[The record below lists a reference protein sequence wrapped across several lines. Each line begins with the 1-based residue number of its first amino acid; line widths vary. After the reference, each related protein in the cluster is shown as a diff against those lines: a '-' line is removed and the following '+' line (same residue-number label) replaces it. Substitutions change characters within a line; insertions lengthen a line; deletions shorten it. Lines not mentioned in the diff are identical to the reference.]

1 MASKKSSTIK
11 TLQKW
16 EEELRS
22 KFSFDLNGDKVCHKW
37 CNNYIKWEQHIKSCK
52 NFSSNCIKWGIE
64 SVSKDSV
71 KKHAESMQQRETK
84 RLETK

>member
-22 KFSFDLNGDKVCHKW
+22 KFSFDLNGDKVCHK
-37 CNNYIKWEQHIKSCK
+37 
-52 NFSSNCIKWGIE
+52 
-64 SVSKDSV
+64 
-71 KKHAESMQQRETK
+71 
-84 RLETK
+84 